1 MKSSVEL
8 NPRDELTEKIN
19 IRLSKND
26 LALLAK
32 ISRMRGQ
39 SSSDFIRLAM
49 RRELARLGFLGEEE
63 KQALG
68 VSDEK

>member
-1 MKSSVEL
+1 MRSSVEL
-8 NPRDELTEKIN
+8 NPRDKLTENLN

-32 ISRMRGQ
+32 ISQMRGQ

-49 RRELARLGFLGEEE
+49 RREFARLGFLGEEQ

-68 VSDEK
+68 VADEK

>member
-8 NPRDELTEKIN
+8 NPRDKLTENLN

-49 RRELARLGFLGEEE
+49 RREFARLGFLSEEE

-68 VSDEK
+68 VTNEK

>member
-1 MKSSVEL
+1 MKSSVEI
-8 NPRDELTEKIN
+8 NPRDKLTENLN

-26 LALLAK
+26 LALLNK

-39 SSSDFIRLAM
+39 SSSDFIRLAI
-49 RRELARLGFLGEEE
+49 RREFARLGFLGEEE

-68 VSDEK
+68 VPNEK

>member
-1 MKSSVEL
+1 MRSSVEL
-8 NPRDELTEKIN
+8 NPRDKLTENLN

-32 ISRMRGQ
+32 ISRRRGQ

-49 RRELARLGFLGEEE
+49 RREFARLGFLSEEE

-68 VSDEK
+68 VANEE